1 MAGNQ
6 KRTLDMATRKQMGSS
21 GQANG
26 GNGHHTSSGL
36 LSWYFAQPPTPGL
49 TYVLTTTGY
58 VIPSSGN

>member
-6 KRTLDMATRKQMGSS
+6 KRTLDMAIRKQVGPS

-26 GNGHHTSSGL
+26 GNGHHSSSER
-36 LSWYFAQPPTPGL
+36 LSWYFAQPPTLGL

-58 VIPSSGN
+58 VVPSSRN

>member
-6 KRTLDMATRKQMGSS
+6 KRTLDMATRNQMGPC

-26 GNGHHTSSGL
+26 GNGHHPSSGRF
-36 LSWYFAQPPTPGL
+36 SWYLAQPPTAGL

-58 VIPSSGN
+58 VVPSSRN